1 MQVQESEVYK
11 RIKLLGSGAYGKA
24 YLAESIRDR
33 QLCVIK
39 QIDVSYM
46 KQDEIAQAYRE
57 AKIMSTLKHPNII
70 NFREVYK
77 TKKGKLCIVMD
88 YANDGDLA
96 QKIKQTQGSLSESQ
110 VLDWFTQ
117 LSLAVKYC
125 HDRKILH
132 RDIKTSN
139 VFLTKEGM
147 VKLGDFGIAKILS
160 TTSPCAKSVIG
171 TPYYMA
177 PEMFE
182 NQPYGF
188 KQDIWCLGV
197 VLYEMCNKRPP
208 FEGDNIAQLAL
219 KVVRCEI
226 TPTLECYSTKLRNLI
241 GKLLSG
247 KEHRRPAINEI
258 LREQL
263 IRDRIK
269 SFLSETLQ
277 KEQQVIDQ
285 TTKAKRSVQ
294 QLPQLKKR
302 MATPKQ
308 RASPSVHKLP
318 EIKRTID
325 TPDFSRRVQL
335 KHNQSFLPIQ
345 SPKKQSPKRKNQF
358 SEGPETPNKIIKSP
372 SLNIRIQSGKQLT
385 DKHIQLKKQIKSFDR
400 QQSGRQI
407 VNNHQSNL
415 FFSPK
420 RKLQEEEEKVLDP
433 IEEADSTPLTLTKSN
448 IDFQDFNNSIEDRR
462 KKNKIIYKDPFKKD
476 DEMSQM
482 ISQLQEIVEDDFD
495 TSPIN
500 EQIRNL
506 KARLI
511 QKLGRHFDEV
521 LKACLQ
527 AFKKNG
533 DLGQSEMVNII
544 QSRFSGVSIKKVSG
558 IATLILT
565 LIIQTQGET
574 INTEF

>member
-24 YLAESIRDR
+24 YLAESIRDG

-39 QIDVSYM
+39 QIDVSFM
-46 KQDEIAQAYRE
+46 KQDEIAQAYKE

-88 YANDGDLA
+88 YADGGDLS

-117 LSLAVKYC
+117 LSLSVKYC

-147 VKLGDFGIAKILS
+147 IKLGDFGIAKILS
-160 TTSPCAKSVIG
+160 TTTPCAKSVIG

-226 TPTLECYSTKLRNLI
+226 TPTLECYSIKLRNLI
-241 GKLLSG
+241 VKLLSC
-247 KEHRRPAINEI
+247 KEHRRPTINEI

-277 KEQQVIDQ
+277 KEQQVINQ
-285 TTKAKRSVQ
+285 IVKTKKPVQ

-325 TPDFSRRVQL
+325 TPNFSRRVQL
-335 KHNQSFLPIQ
+335 KQNHSYLPTQ
-345 SPKKQSPKRKNQF
+345 SPRRQSPRRKNQL

-372 SLNIRIQSGKQLT
+372 SLNIRIQSGKVLT
-385 DKHIQLKKQIKSFDR
+385 DKYLQLKKQIKSFDR

-407 VNNHQSNL
+407 VNNQSNL

-420 RKLQEEEEKVLDP
+420 RKQQEEEEKVLDP

-448 IDFQDFNNSIEDRR
+448 IEFQDFNNSIEERR
-462 KKNKIIYKDPFKKD
+462 KKNKIIFKDPFKKD

-495 TSPIN
+495 NPP
-500 EQIRNL
+500 EQIKNL
-506 KARLI
+506 RARLI

-521 LKACLQ
+521 IKQCVQ
-527 AFKKNG
+527 VFKKNG
-533 DLGQSEMVNII
+533 DLGQSEMVDIL
-544 QSRFSGVSIKKVSG
+544 QQRFLGVSIKKVSG

>member
-24 YLAESIRDR
+24 YLAESIRDE

-39 QIDVSYM
+39 QIDVSFM
-46 KQDEIAQAYRE
+46 KQDEITQAYRE

-88 YANDGDLA
+88 YADGGDLS
-96 QKIKQTQGSLSESQ
+96 QKIKQTQGSLSECQ

-208 FEGDNIAQLAL
+208 FEGENIAQLAL

-226 TPTLECYSTKLRNLI
+226 TPTLECYSIKLRNLL
-241 GKLLSG
+241 GKLLSC

-277 KEQQVIDQ
+277 KEQQQKIEQ
-285 TTKAKRSVQ
+285 ETKAKKSIQ

-302 MATPKQ
+302 VISPKQ

-325 TPDFSRRVQL
+325 TPDFSRRVKL
-335 KHNQSFLPIQ
+335 KQNQSVFPIQ
-345 SPKKQSPKRKNQF
+345 SPKKKNLL
-358 SEGPETPNKIIKSP
+358 SEGPETPNKMMKSP
-372 SLNIRIQSGKQLT
+372 SLNLRIQSGKILT
-385 DKHIQLKKQIKSFDR
+385 DKNLQLKKQIKSFNR

-407 VNNHQSNL
+407 VNHQSNI

-420 RKLQEEEEKVLDP
+420 KKYQEEEEKVLDP

-448 IDFQDFNNSIEDRR
+448 IEFQDFNNSIEERR

-482 ISQLQEIVEDDFD
+482 ISQLQEIVEDDID
-495 TSPIN
+495 NPPIN
-500 EQIRNL
+500 DQIKNL

-511 QKLGRHFDEV
+511 QKLGKHFDEV
-521 LKACLQ
+521 FKQCLL

-533 DLGQSEMVNII
+533 DLGQSEMITI
-544 QSRFSGVSIKKVSG
+544 LQQRFSGVSTKKVSG
-558 IATLILT
+558 IATLIIT

-574 INTEF
+574 INNEF

>member
-24 YLAESIRDR
+24 YLSESIRDG

-39 QIDVSYM
+39 QIDVSFM

-57 AKIMSTLKHPNII
+57 AKIMSSLKHPNII

-88 YANDGDLA
+88 YADGGDLS
-96 QKIKQTQGSLSESQ
+96 QKIKQSQGSLSECQ

-160 TTSPCAKSVIG
+160 TTTPCAKSVVG

-208 FEGDNIAQLAL
+208 FEGENIAQLAL

-226 TPTLECYSTKLRNLI
+226 TPTLECYSIKLRNLI
-241 GKLLSG
+241 GKLLSC

-277 KEQQVIDQ
+277 KEQHRIDQ
-285 TTKAKRSVQ
+285 STKAKKSIQ
-294 QLPQLKKR
+294 QLPQLRKR
-302 MATPKQ
+302 VVTPKQ

-335 KHNQSFLPIQ
+335 KQNQSIFHAQ
-345 SPKKQSPKRKNQF
+345 SPRRKNLL
-358 SEGPETPNKIIKSP
+358 SEGPETPNKMMKQSP
-372 SLNIRIQSGKQLT
+372 SLNLRIQSGKILT
-385 DKHIQLKKQIKSFDR
+385 DKHLQLKKQIKSFDR
-400 QQSGRQI
+400 QQSSRQI
-407 VNNHQSNL
+407 INHQSNI

-420 RKLQEEEEKVLDP
+420 RKQQQEEEEKVLDP

-448 IDFQDFNNSIEDRR
+448 IEFQDFNNSIEERR

-482 ISQLQEIVEDDFD
+482 ISQLQEIVEDDID
-495 TSPIN
+495 IPPIN
-500 EQIRNL
+500 DQIKNL

-521 LKACLQ
+521 FKQCVQ
-527 AFKKNG
+527 AFKKHG
-533 DLGQSEMVNII
+533 DLGQSEMINIL
-544 QSRFSGVSIKKVSG
+544 QLRFSGVSIKKVSG
-558 IATLILT
+558 MATLILT

>member
-39 QIDVSYM
+39 QIDVSFM

-70 NFREVYK
+70 NFKEVYK

-88 YANDGDLA
+88 YADDGDLA

-226 TPTLECYSTKLRNLI
+226 TPTLECYSSKLRNLI

-277 KEQQVIDQ
+277 KEQQAIDQ

-335 KHNQSFLPIQ
+335 KQNQSFIPVQ
-345 SPKKQSPKRKNQF
+345 SPKKQSPRRKNQF
-358 SEGPETPNKIIKSP
+358 SEGPETPNKIMKSP

-407 VNNHQSNL
+407 VNNHQSNI

-420 RKLQEEEEKVLDP
+420 RNPQEEEEKVLDP

-495 TSPIN
+495 NSPIN

-527 AFKKNG
+527 VFKKYG
-533 DLGQSEMVNII
+533 DLGQSEMVSIL

-565 LIIQTQGET
+565 LIIQTHGET
-574 INTEF
+574 INTEV

>member
-24 YLAESIRDR
+24 YVAESIRDG

-39 QIDVSYM
+39 QIDDVFHETVDRDRS
-46 KQDEIAQAYRE
+46 KTYRE

-88 YANDGDLA
+88 YADGGDLA

-132 RDIKTSN
+132 RDIKASN

-219 KVVRCEI
+219 KVVRSNQEVQQGSFSQVKSIDDQLSMRFYESKQSEI
-226 TPTLECYSTKLRNLI
+226 GSSHFQ
-241 GKLLSG
+241 G
-247 KEHRRPAINEI
+247 
-258 LREQL
+258 
-263 IRDRIK
+263 
-269 SFLSETLQ
+269 ETLQ
-277 KEQQVIDQ
+277 KEQQVIDLAS
-285 TTKAKRSVQ
+285 KAKRSVQ

-302 MATPKQ
+302 VATPKQ

-335 KHNQSFLPIQ
+335 KQNQSILPTQ
-345 SPKKQSPKRKNQF
+345 SPRRQSPRRKNQI
-358 SEGPETPNKIIKSP
+358 SEGPETPNIMMKSP
-372 SLNIRIQSGKQLT
+372 SLNIRIQSGKILT
-385 DKHIQLKKQIKSFDR
+385 DKHFQLKKQIKSFDR
-400 QQSGRQI
+400 QQSGRQL
-407 VNNHQSNL
+407 VNHCSNI

-420 RKLQEEEEKVLDP
+420 RKQQEEEEKVLDP

-448 IDFQDFNNSIEDRR
+448 IEFQDFNNSIEERR

-495 TSPIN
+495 NPPIN

-511 QKLGRHFDEV
+511 QKLGRHFEEV
-521 LKACLQ
+521 FRQCLQ

-533 DLGQSEMVNII
+533 DLGQSEMIGI
-544 QSRFSGVSIKKVSG
+544 LQQRFSGVSIKKVSG

-565 LIIQTQGET
+565 LIIQTKGET

>member
-24 YLAESIRDR
+24 YVAESIRDG

-39 QIDVSYM
+39 QIDVSFM

-88 YANDGDLA
+88 YADGGDLA

-132 RDIKTSN
+132 RDIKASN

-226 TPTLECYSTKLRNLI
+226 TPTLECYSSKLRSLI

-285 TTKAKRSVQ
+285 ASKAKRSVQ

-302 MATPKQ
+302 VATPKQ

-325 TPDFSRRVQL
+325 TPDFSKRVQL
-335 KHNQSFLPIQ
+335 KQNQSIIPTQ
-345 SPKKQSPKRKNQF
+345 SPRRQSPRRKNQL
-358 SEGPETPNKIIKSP
+358 SEGPETPNIMMKSP
-372 SLNIRIQSGKQLT
+372 SLNIRIQSGKVLT
-385 DKHIQLKKQIKSFDR
+385 DKHFQLKKQIKSFDR
-400 QQSGRQI
+400 QQSGRQL
-407 VNNHQSNL
+407 VNHSSNI

-420 RKLQEEEEKVLDP
+420 RKQQEEEEKVLDP

-448 IDFQDFNNSIEDRR
+448 IEFQDFNNSIEERR

-495 TSPIN
+495 NPPIN

-511 QKLGRHFDEV
+511 QKLGRHFEEV
-521 LKACLQ
+521 FRQCLQ
-527 AFKKNG
+527 VFKKNG
-533 DLGQSEMVNII
+533 DLGQNEMIGI
-544 QSRFSGVSIKKVSG
+544 LQQRFSGVSIKKVSG

-565 LIIQTQGET
+565 LIIQTKGET